1 MKNNSLMVAFLF
13 ESLFIYSIP
22 QVSEFT
28 NGELEIELD
37 SPSPV
42 VGDENIKVPTVKE
55 VPETKT
61 PPTAVKEGGVVKE
74 NKEPQRRDSTLK
86 RRCNSKLE

>member
-1 MKNNSLMVAFLF
+1 MLSFLKVY
-13 ESLFIYSIP
+13 LFIQSP
-22 QVSEFT
+22 HVSEFT

-42 VGDENIKVPTVKE
+42 VGDEDVKVPTVKE

-74 NKEPQRRDSTLK
+74 NKDPQQRDSTLK